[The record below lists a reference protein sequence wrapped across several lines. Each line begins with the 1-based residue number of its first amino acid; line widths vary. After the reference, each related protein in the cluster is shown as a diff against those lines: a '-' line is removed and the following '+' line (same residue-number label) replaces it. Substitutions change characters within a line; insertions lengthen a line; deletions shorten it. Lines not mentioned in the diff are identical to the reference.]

1 MKFTLSPSSM
11 LRRLGVSVVVGAI
24 TILSMQ
30 GAVLTQALAQNT
42 GEVPGARQS
51 RPIALVGGTI
61 HPVSGPVIERGTIVF
76 EDGVITAIGPRV
88 RVPENAREVD
98 ISGRHVYPGLFESH
112 SQLGLTE
119 WAAVR
124 ATQDGSESGMLN
136 PNVEARAAVNPDSD
150 LIAVTRANGVLLA
163 LSAPS
168 GGLVSGRG
176 SVLQLDGWTNDDLTL
191 EAAAGLFITWPR
203 IAPPITLEGSAAP
216 SRGRGR
222 GGNSSAS
229 GANPLEPLEKLF
241 DDARA
246 YVSAVDSGDPNQGID
261 LRLESMRPVLD
272 REIPIVVAADGLA
285 EIESAVTFAVEQ
297 NVRLVIFGGYD
308 APLAAALLTKHEV
321 PVIVSAVHRL
331 PRRRHDAYD
340 AAYTLPARLAEAGID
355 FSISGS
361 DRAETYNTRNLA
373 YHAGTAVAY
382 GLSEDEAIHSITLA
396 PARIF
401 GVDDR
406 VGSLEVGKDATLIIT
421 DGSPLETQT
430 NVEWAFVQGRSV
442 QLTSRHTRLYEKY
455 LEKYR
460 QLQEEGE

>member
-1 MKFTLSPSSM
+1 MKISINQKSL
-11 LRRLGVSVVVGAI
+11 LRRFATVTLLLGSLFELGM
-24 TILSMQ
+24 SS
-30 GAVLTQALAQNT
+30 ALAQNT
-42 GEVPGARQS
+42 AEVPGARQ
-51 RPIALVGGTI
+51 RKPIALVGGTI
-61 HPVSGPVIERGTIVF
+61 HPVNGDVIERGTIVF
-76 EDGVITAIGPRV
+76 EEGVITAIGARV
-88 RVPENAREVD
+88 RVPDGAREVD

-112 SQLGLTE
+112 CQLGLTE

-124 ATQDGSESGMLN
+124 ATNDGSESGNIN
-136 PNVEARAAVNPDSD
+136 PNVEARSAVNPDSD

-176 SVLQLDGWTNDDLTL
+176 SVLQLDGWTSDDLTL
-191 EAAAGLFITWPR
+191 KGAAGLFVTWPR
-203 IAPPITLEGSAAP
+203 VTPPITLEGSAAP
-216 SRGRGR
+216 GRGRGR
-222 GGNSSAS
+222 GGNA
-229 GANPLEPLEKLF
+229 GGGGEGLDTLKQLF

-246 YVSAVDSGDPNQGID
+246 YIAAVDSGDSSQGID
-261 LRLESMRPVLD
+261 LRLEAMRPVLD
-272 REIPIVVAADGLA
+272 REIPLVAAADGLA

-297 NVRLVIFGGYD
+297 NVKLVIFGGYD
-308 APLAAALLTKHEV
+308 APQAAALLTKHEV

-340 AAYTLPARLAEAGID
+340 AAYTLPARLAEAGIE

-382 GLSEDEAIHSITLA
+382 GLSEEDAIRSITLA
-396 PARIF
+396 PARIY

-421 DGSPLETQT
+421 DGSPLETET

-455 LEKYR
+455 LEKYE
-460 QLQEEGE
+460 QLEAEGE